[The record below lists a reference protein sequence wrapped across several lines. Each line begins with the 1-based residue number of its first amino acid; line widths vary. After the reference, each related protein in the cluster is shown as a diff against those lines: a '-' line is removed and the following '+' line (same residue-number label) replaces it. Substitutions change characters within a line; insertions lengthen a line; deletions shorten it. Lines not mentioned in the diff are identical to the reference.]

1 MKAII
6 QRTYGSPDVL
16 KFEDIAKPTVQG
28 NELLIKVHATA
39 VHAGDCL
46 LMRGTPFLTRLI
58 YGGILKP
65 KIQILGCDLAGRIEA
80 VGQNI
85 TQFKVGDEVFGD
97 LSEYGFGAFAEYVC
111 VPAEAVIL
119 KPAQLSFA
127 EAATVP
133 VSALAALQGLRDVGQ
148 IQSGQKVLI
157 NGASGGVGGFAVQIA
172 KAFGAEVTGVCRSE
186 KVEWVRSLG
195 ADHVLDYTKINF
207 TENSAEYDLIFDA
220 AAYRSVLVSQRAL
233 TATGTYVLV
242 GGSTA
247 RLFQTLLF
255 LGPWIS
261 RTSRR
266 KIRVLVSKP
275 NQADLIVLRAL
286 LESGAIAP
294 RIDRAYSLREVPEA
308 IRYLEARRVQG
319 KVSITVT
326 SQSDIAK

>member
-16 KFEDIAKPTVQG
+16 KFEDIAKPTVQD

-58 YGGILKP
+58 YGGIFKP
-65 KIQILGCDLAGRIEA
+65 KVQILGCDVAGCVEA
-80 VGQNI
+80 VGQDI

-119 KPAQLSFA
+119 KPAQLSFT
-127 EAATVP
+127 EAATLP

-148 IQSGQKVLI
+148 IQAGQKVLI

-172 KAFGAEVTGVCRSE
+172 KSLGAEVTGVCRSE
-186 KVEWVRSLG
+186 KVERVRSLG
-195 ADHVLDYTKINF
+195 ADHVLDYTKVNF
-207 TENSAEYDLIFDA
+207 TENGAEYDLIFDA

-247 RLFQTLLF
+247 HLFQTLLF

-275 NQADLIVLRAL
+275 NQADLLALRAL

-294 RIDRAYSLREVPEA
+294 RIDRSYSLREVPEA

-319 KVSITVT
+319 KVSITV
-326 SQSDIAK
+326 A